1 MRASASCA
9 ETISAFANAACA
21 VALAASA
28 LASASA
34 SALPR
39 FIQKVTMAT
48 REPPAAI
55 SAPQVSTSCIAS
67 PPIGAESAPP
77 EDARHLLDRASAEIG
92 GDDDARPGA
101 NVTGDRVSRTQAKD
115 LVVDNDFPDIDH
127 HWQRRERA
135 DHRGPPAPLFRDDD
149 RGGLRADGNLGL
161 NFLDGEIDGELVL
174 RIRRCELRL
183 VGLDNGVEHR
193 SRENTQKPLQHGQ
206 SRYLS
211 RSPLRSAIS
220 ASIVLRGS

>member
-67 PPIGAESAPP
+67 PPIGAGRTPP
-77 EDARHLLDRASAEIG
+77 EDARHLLDGAPAEIG
-92 GDDDARPGA
+92 GDDHAGPGA
-101 NVTGDRVSRTQAKD
+101 DVTRDRVGRTEAENF
-115 LVVDNDFPDIDH
+115 VVHDDFPNIDH
-127 HWQRRERA
+127 NWKRRERA
-135 DHRGPPAPLFRDDD
+135 DHRSPPAPLLRNDD
-149 RGGLRADGNLGL
+149 RGGLGAGGNLGL
-161 NFLDGEIDGELVL
+161 DFLDGEIDGKLVL
-174 RIRRCELRL
+174 RIRR
-183 VGLDNGVEHR
+183 G
-193 SRENTQKPLQHGQ
+193 K
-206 SRYLS
+206 
-211 RSPLRSAIS
+211 
-220 ASIVLRGS
+220 